1 VLRMRIRR
9 FMAALIVIALLML
22 CVRVLVER
30 GTDSETVGRK
40 MLVGFLLFYAIVVVA
55 CFAIAYIRG
64 APEERTKLFASPPEY
79 QQFRFKTNEQWASVI
94 AIVRKRI
101 RMK

>member
-1 VLRMRIRR
+1 MRIRR

-40 MLVGFLLFYAIVVVA
+40 MLVGFLLFYAIVVA

-64 APEERTKLFASPPEY
+64 APDQRTKLFSSPPEY
-79 QQFRFKTNEQWASVI
+79 QQIRFKINEQWASVI

-101 RMK
+101 CMK